1 MDNSTIGALSVEE
14 FCQRHHI
21 GRTTFYA
28 EVAAGRIRPVKA
40 GRRTLVP
47 VRECERWLASLP
59 AMSSN
64 TSDTARRYDDRG

>member
-1 MDNSTIGALSVEE
+1 MKDSANLAAYGVDD
-14 FCQRHHI
+14 FCEAHGI

-47 VRECERWLASLP
+47 ASEGQRWLESLP
-59 AMSSN
+59 PMEIDQGLRKA
-64 TSDTARRYDDRG
+64 TR